1 MYLRT
6 EEYMPYAPDE
16 IGQRVRVNHNS
27 SDCAGDSSSMVV
39 ERKRDGVY
47 AKCFRCGCFG
57 SNREGRVRG
66 FFDAKKAESDV
77 DVKHGAITMPYDSQ
91 GDTREWPSKARV
103 WIRRARVTDDEV
115 KRYGIS
121 YSARLG
127 RIVLPVYDDGNM
139 VGYQARKIHESDVGP
154 KYYTRT
160 SEPERMVFTV
170 DNSNHP
176 DTIVLC
182 EDVLS
187 AIRVGRFVSAGAI
200 LGTSTSNYSLSLLT
214 QDKKHAIIYLDYDN
228 RVVIN
233 TSIKLKNKL
242 ELLLSKVDLIRTTKD
257 PKTLSDTELES
268 VLNKYIIDW

>member
-6 EEYMPYAPDE
+6 EEYMPHAPDE
-16 IGQRVRVNHNS
+16 IGQKVRVNHDS
-27 SDCAGDSSSMVV
+27 ADCSGDSNAMVV

-57 SNREGRVRG
+57 INREGRVRG
-66 FFDAKKAESDV
+66 FFDKEKSRDAI
-77 DVKHGAITMPYDSQ
+77 DVKHGDITMPYDSQ
-91 GDTREWPSKARV
+91 GDVREWPSAARV
-103 WIRRARVTDDEV
+103 WVRQARVTDEEV

-121 YSARLG
+121 YSDRLG
-127 RIVLPVYDDGNM
+127 RVVLPVWRDGVL
-139 VGYQARKIHESDVGP
+139 VGYQARKIHEGDEGP

-170 DNSNHP
+170 DNDSHRESV
-176 DTIVLC
+176 VLC

-187 AIRVGRFVSAGAI
+187 TIRVGRFMSAGAI
-200 LGTSTSNYSLSLLT
+200 LGTSTSNYSLDLLT
-214 QDKKHAIIYLDYDN
+214 RGKKHAIIYLDYDN

-242 ELLLSKVDLIRTTKD
+242 ELLLSNVDLIRTDRD
-257 PKTLSDTELES
+257 PKGLSDIELQD
-268 VLNKYIIDW
+268 VLYKYI